1 MIIALIVAMDEQG
14 GIGRNNQVPWHLPS
28 DLKRFKALTMGH
40 HLILGRKTYQ
50 SIGRPLPGRTI
61 IIVTRSKDYA
71 AAGCIIAP
79 SLAGAL
85 DIARESGDSEVFIG
99 GGGQIYA
106 QGLPL
111 ADRIYLTRVHAN
123 TQAEVYFP
131 ELNMSDWN
139 VVHAEHQ
146 AQAENETPD
155 YSYFVM
161 ERANQPNSNIL
172 LTSLD
177 K

>member
-14 GIGRNNQVPWHLPS
+14 GIGRDNQMPWHLPS
-28 DLKRFKALTMGH
+28 DLKRFKALTLGH

-61 IIVTRSKDYA
+61 IIVTRSKDYT
-71 AAGCIIAP
+71 AAGCIVAP
-79 SLAGAL
+79 SLEDAL

-111 ADRIYLTRVHAN
+111 AERIYLTRVHAN
-123 TQAEVYFP
+123 AQAEVYFP
-131 ELNMSDWN
+131 ELDMSDWN

-146 AQAENETPD
+146 AQAENETPG
-155 YSYFVM
+155 YSFFVL
-161 ERANQPNSNIL
+161 ERAIQRNKISY
-172 LTSLD
+172 
-177 K
+177 